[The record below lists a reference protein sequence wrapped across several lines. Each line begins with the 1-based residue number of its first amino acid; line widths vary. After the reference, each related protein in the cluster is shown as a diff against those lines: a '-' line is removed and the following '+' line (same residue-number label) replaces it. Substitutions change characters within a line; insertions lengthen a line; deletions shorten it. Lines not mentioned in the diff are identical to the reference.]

1 MKVIVQTG
9 YGTPDV
15 LRLEEVAT
23 PEPGD
28 GQVLVR
34 IRAASV
40 NRSDWEGMVG
50 RPIFY
55 RAFMGLRGPKNRR
68 PGIDA
73 AGIVE
78 AIGPAVTRVSV
89 GDRVYADLIYN
100 GAGAFAEFACAGET
114 AWHPIPDG
122 IDFEAA
128 ATLPASAI
136 LALQGLGGRDGV
148 RPGDKVLINGASGSV
163 GLFAIQLAKAAG
175 AEVTGVCSTA
185 KLDLVRSIGADHVI
199 DYSIDDYTRSGQR
212 YDRILDAMANRSV
225 FAVRRALTES
235 GVYGAHGAR
244 TSLGLLQAMAI
255 GPLVSVGR
263 TQKLGVAIGTPNDAT
278 DLATVGELVRAGTLV
293 PVIDRTYALA
303 QLPEAIRYFAAGH
316 ARGKLVI
323 TM

>member
-1 MKVIVQTG
+1 MKAIVQTR

-15 LRLEEVAT
+15 LQLKEVAT
-23 PEPGD
+23 PVPAE

-40 NRSDWEGMVG
+40 NRTDWEGMVG
-50 RPIFY
+50 RPLFY
-55 RAFMGLRGPKNRR
+55 RAFMGVRGPRNQR

-73 AGIVE
+73 AGLVE
-78 AIGPAVTRVSV
+78 AVGPGVTGVSP
-89 GDRVYADLIYN
+89 GDRVYADLLYN
-100 GAGAFAEFACAGET
+100 GSGAFAEFACAREK
-114 AWHPIPDG
+114 AWHPIPEG
-122 IDFEAA
+122 IDFETA

-175 AEVTGVCSTA
+175 AEVTGVCSTT
-185 KLDLVRSIGADHVI
+185 KVDLVRSIGADHVI
-199 DYSIDDYTRSGQR
+199 DYTRDDYTRTGQR

-225 FAVRRALTES
+225 FAVRQALAEN
-235 GVYGAHGAR
+235 GVYGAHGGR
-244 TSLGLLQAMAI
+244 TSVGLLQAMAV
-255 GPLVSVGR
+255 GPLLSVGR
-263 TQKLGVAIGTPNDAT
+263 KRKMGVVIGKPNDAT
-278 DLATVGELVRAGTLV
+278 DMATVGELVQAGTLV
-293 PVIDRTYALA
+293 PIIDRTFPLA
-303 QLPEAIRYFAAGH
+303 QIPEAIRYYAAGS